1 MQFFQNGCDVVSD
14 TDSSNQSSST
24 ILKSLQAAEL
34 ESCSPGQAGMV
45 DVSSSVKSDSN

>member
-1 MQFFQNGCDVVSD
+1 MQFFENGCDVVSD

-34 ESCSPGQAGMV
+34 ESCSPGQHGVAV
-45 DVSSSVKSDSN
+45 VQVI